1 MTGSGYG
8 GLDQDERRKVSADGR
23 RWTQMKNGQSSLL
36 AVAVR
41 GILFIFSSL
50 DRTIPVQALKIL
62 IRSYF
67 WDTIISAPM
76 AYIPPPMRK
85 IQSDGKCTC
94 CVIHPSIGPV
104 AEPRSDAVTY
114 PATEREPRI
123 PASACMTTVAPTP
136 HKKNITTHKINN
148 PVLDVIDAENRANV
162 PVLK

>member
-1 MTGSGYG
+1 MSGSGYG
-8 GLDQDERRKVSADGR
+8 GLDEI
-23 RWTQMKNGQSSLL
+23 T
-36 AVAVR
+36 
-41 GILFIFSSL
+41 
-50 DRTIPVQALKIL
+50 
-62 IRSYF
+62 
-67 WDTIISAPM
+67 SAPM